1 MRAARAEALAAE
13 SAAAAEPLRFAAGLF
28 RVQAAMVSAPAES
41 APRLLLEYAAERG
54 PAELARDARSGGDA
68 DLAQRVSAYRSGG
81 PFDFL
86 ARAALVPQA
95 LLQREK
101 GAFMGRGSGPC
112 PYCGGIPWMASRRS
126 GSSADGAMR
135 ILHCATCWHSW
146 QVARIRCPACG
157 EENPDELPSFTAP
170 EHPAV
175 RIEAC
180 ESCGGY
186 LKSIDLTLD
195 ARPIPEVDDLTS
207 LALDLWAGEQGFE
220 RLEPGL
226 AGV

>member
-1 MRAARAEALAAE
+1 ML
-13 SAAAAEPLRFAAGLF
+13 
-28 RVQAAMVSAPAES
+28 SAPAE
-41 APRLLLEYAAERG
+41 AAARLLLDYAAERG
-54 PAELARDARSGGDA
+54 PAELAQDARSARPA

-101 GAFMGRGSGPC
+101 GAFFGRGSGPC

-126 GSSADGAMR
+126 EGSADGAMR

-146 QVARIRCPACG
+146 QFARIRCPACG
-157 EENPDELPSFTAP
+157 EENPKELPSFTDDG
-170 EHPAV
+170 HPGA

-180 ESCGGY
+180 EGCGGY
-186 LKSIDLTLD
+186 VKSIDLTLD
-195 ARPIPEVDDLTS
+195 ARRIPEVDDLTS

-226 AGV
+226 AGL

>member
-1 MRAARAEALAAE
+1 MRAARAEALATQ
-13 SAAAAEPLRFAAGLF
+13 SAAATEPLRFAAGLF
-28 RVQAAMVSAPAES
+28 RVQAAMVSAPAQS

-54 PAELARDARSGGDA
+54 PAELARDARSAGDA
-68 DLAQRVSAYRSGG
+68 GLAQRVSAYRSGG

-101 GAFMGRGSGPC
+101 GAFMGRGAGPC

-157 EENPDELPSFTAP
+157 ED
-170 EHPAV
+170 PAV

-207 LALDLWAGEQGFE
+207 MALDLWAAEQGFE

-226 AGV
+226 AGL